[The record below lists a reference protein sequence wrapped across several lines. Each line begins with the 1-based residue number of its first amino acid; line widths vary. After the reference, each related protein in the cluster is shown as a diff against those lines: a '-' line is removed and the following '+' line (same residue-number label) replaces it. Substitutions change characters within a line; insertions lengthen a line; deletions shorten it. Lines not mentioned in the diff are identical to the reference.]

1 MKHKNV
7 TNEMIRDYVVEAL
20 LILMRAEDYNGIT
33 IGQIT
38 EKAGVNRSTYYRNFD
53 TKEDII
59 RRFYARLLEKSLD
72 SMDENDKAST
82 RNYLKVHFST
92 FYERKNELLLI
103 HKAGLSYLL
112 LDVLNTVFIGNQ
124 RLETDFIKE
133 LSVYYHT
140 GGIFNSF
147 LLWFEKGMSIS
158 PDDFACIC
166 AEIYPSSEKPM
177 LLAETPDQWF

>member
-20 LILMRAEDYNGIT
+20 LILMRSKDYNSIT

-38 EKAGVNRSTYYRNFD
+38 DKAGVNRSTYYRNFD

-59 RRFYARLLEKSLD
+59 RRFYARLLEKSLS

-82 RNYLKVHFST
+82 RDYLRVHFNT
-92 FYERKNELLLI
+92 FFENKNELLLI

-112 LDVLNTVFIGNQ
+112 LDVLNTVFIDKQ
-124 RLETDFIKE
+124 QLETDFIKE

-158 PDDFACIC
+158 PDDFASIC
-166 AEIYPSSEKPM
+166 AEVYPSSKKPM
-177 LLAETPDQWF
+177 LL